1 MSTPIKVMTFNM
13 RISTPVDGDN
23 WFRNRKPK
31 IAEVIRRENPDIIGF
46 QEVTDKMREFMR
58 DALKD
63 EYTFIGCGSYKDY
76 NGPGNPIAFKR
87 DVFELI
93 ELETKW
99 LSPNPEIPGTRYE
112 DADQSKYPRYY
123 LKARLRVIAT
133 GETIWY
139 INTHTDHVGVKVR
152 ALETTQL
159 LKVMQGIADEP
170 VILMGDLNAKPEE
183 ESIQIL
189 SSDAS
194 TGIVDVTAHI
204 PHSFHWWGQLNPRI
218 KIDYIF
224 SNLPCAESHAVEDNP
239 DDGVYISDHNP
250 VVATLKL
257 PSESNE

>member
-1 MSTPIKVMTFNM
+1 MTFNL
-13 RISTPVDGDN
+13 RVHVEADGI
-23 WFRNRKPK
+23 NRFFSRTHRVLGA
-31 IAEVIRRENPDIIGF
+31 IQSEAPDIIGF
-46 QEVTDKMREFMR
+46 QEATDKMREFMR
-58 DALKD
+58 EALKD

-99 LSPNPEIPGTRYE
+99 LSPSPEIPGTRYE

-133 GETIWY
+133 NETIWY

-183 ESIQIL
+183 ESIRIL

-194 TGIVDVTAHI
+194 TGIVDVTANI
-204 PHSFHWWGQLNPRI
+204 KDSFHWWGQLNPRI

-250 VVATLKL
+250 VVATLIL
-257 PSESNE
+257 PSDTNTNE